1 MRHDDDYPPFRSGCQ
16 LPDRTAKARL
26 GTLRFHQSD
35 DREPVTL
42 PPDLTHEIENELR
55 SARAGVT
62 ADRVRVIALEELH
75 ALALFFTATHGYS
88 PSIADFLD
96 GAPTGP
102 ERERRLRLLKLL
114 R

>member
-1 MRHDDDYPPFRSGCQ
+1 MPTIIRPFRSGCQ
-16 LPDRTAKARL
+16 LPDRTRKAPP
-26 GTLRFHQSD
+26 GTLRLPQRD
-35 DREPVTL
+35 DHKPVTV

-55 SARAGVT
+55 SARAGAA

-75 ALALFFTATHGYS
+75 ALALFFTATHGCP
-88 PSIADFLD
+88 PSVADFLD
-96 GAPTGP
+96 DAPTGP

>member
-1 MRHDDDYPPFRSGCQ
+1 M
-16 LPDRTAKARL
+16 
-26 GTLRFHQSD
+26 
-35 DREPVTL
+35 TL

-75 ALALFFTATHGYS
+75 ALALFFTATHGYP
-88 PSIADFLD
+88 PSVADFLN

>member
-1 MRHDDDYPPFRSGCQ
+1 MTTIIRPFRSGCQ
-16 LPDRTAKARL
+16 LPDRTPKARL
-26 GTLRFHQSD
+26 GTLRFRQGD
-35 DREPVTL
+35 DRKPVTF

-88 PSIADFLD
+88 PSVADFLN

>member
-1 MRHDDDYPPFRSGCQ
+1 MTTIIRPFRSGCQ
-16 LPDRTAKARL
+16 LQDRAPKAPL
-26 GTLRFHQSD
+26 GTLRFRQSD
-35 DREPVTL
+35 DHKPVTL

-75 ALALFFTATHGYS
+75 ALALFFTATHGY
-88 PSIADFLD
+88 PPTVADFLN